1 MEQESQ
7 KRMPKKKN
15 LETNSGL
22 VAVNIGKSFNKRP
35 VVRKVNLSVERGEI
49 VGLLG
54 PNGAGKSTL
63 LRLCAGLLPMRSG
76 IGTVLDFDLR
86 TQRMELR
93 AHIGLLGHRT
103 GLYPDLTVSEN
114 LKFWASAY
122 GANDIEVDKAMAFF
136 GLNDRLGSV
145 QVQNLS
151 EGQRRRTSFALL
163 LIKRPSIWLLDEPYA
178 GLDSNGRELVNSSI
192 LQASELGTTVLIASH
207 EIDKIGST
215 QERTLFVKGGRI
227 VSDSGQ
233 DSEG

>member
-1 MEQESQ
+1 MVFLGQFPALAGAT
-7 KRMPKKKN
+7 M
-15 LETNSGL
+15 
-22 VAVNIGKSFNKRP
+22 NIQ
-35 VVRKVNLSVERGEI
+35 RGEVVLI
-49 VGLLG
+49 KG

-76 IGTVLDFDLR
+76 TGTVLNFDLSA
-86 TQRMELR
+86 QRMELR

-122 GANDIEVDKAMAFF
+122 GANKTEVDKAMAFL

-145 QVQNLS
+145 QVHNLS

-178 GLDSNGRELVNSSI
+178 GLDSDGRELVNSSI

-207 EIDKIGST
+207 EIDKIGSS
-215 QERTLFVKGGRI
+215 QERTLLVKGGRI
-227 VSDSGQ
+227 VNDSDE

>member
-1 MEQESQ
+1 MVFLGQFPALTDAT
-7 KRMPKKKN
+7 M
-15 LETNSGL
+15 
-22 VAVNIGKSFNKRP
+22 NIHQGE
-35 VVRKVNLSVERGEI
+35 VVLIK
-49 VGLLG
+49 G

-76 IGTVLDFDLR
+76 TGTVLNFDLR

-103 GLYPDLTVSEN
+103 GLYPDLTVREN

-122 GANDIEVDKAMAFF
+122 GANNTEVDNAMAFL
-136 GLNDRLGSV
+136 GLKDRLGSV
-145 QVQNLS
+145 QVQSLS

-192 LQASELGTTVLIASH
+192 LQASKLGTTVLIASH
-207 EIDKIGST
+207 EIDKIGSNR
-215 QERTLFVKGGRI
+215 ERTLLVKGGRI
-227 VSDSGQ
+227 VNDPDKG
-233 DSEG
+233 SEG

>member
-1 MEQESQ
+1 MSTVIKLEQSMVFLGQ
-7 KRMPKKKN
+7 FPALTGATM
-15 LETNSGL
+15 
-22 VAVNIGKSFNKRP
+22 NIRQGE
-35 VVRKVNLSVERGEI
+35 VVLIK
-49 VGLLG
+49 G

-76 IGTVLDFDLR
+76 TGTVLNFDLR

-103 GLYPDLTVSEN
+103 GLYPDLTVNEN

-122 GANDIEVDKAMAFF
+122 GANNVEIDKAMSFF

-151 EGQRRRTSFALL
+151 EGQRRRTSLALL

-178 GLDSNGRELVNSSI
+178 GLDSNGRELVNSCI
-192 LQASELGTTVLIASH
+192 LEATQLGTTVLIASH

-215 QERTLFVKGGRI
+215 QERTLLVKGGRI
-227 VSDSGQ
+227 VSDNEE

>member
-1 MEQESQ
+1 MVFLGQFPALTGAT
-7 KRMPKKKN
+7 M
-15 LETNSGL
+15 
-22 VAVNIGKSFNKRP
+22 NIQQGE
-35 VVRKVNLSVERGEI
+35 VVLIK
-49 VGLLG
+49 G

-76 IGTVLDFDLR
+76 IGTVLNFDLR
-86 TQRMELR
+86 TRRMELR

-103 GLYPDLTVSEN
+103 GLFPDLTVSEN

-122 GANDIEVDKAMAFF
+122 GANDIEVDKAMEFF

-151 EGQRRRTSFALL
+151 EGQRRRTSLALL
-163 LIKRPSIWLLDEPYA
+163 LIKRPSIWLLDEPYS

-207 EIDKIGST
+207 EIDKIGSNR
-215 QERTLFVKGGRI
+215 ERTLLVKGGRI
-227 VSDSGQ
+227 VNDSDEDG
-233 DSEG
+233 EG

>member
-1 MEQESQ
+1 MVFLGQFPALTDAT
-7 KRMPKKKN
+7 M
-15 LETNSGL
+15 
-22 VAVNIGKSFNKRP
+22 NIQQGE
-35 VVRKVNLSVERGEI
+35 VVLIK
-49 VGLLG
+49 G

-76 IGTVLDFDLR
+76 TGTVLNFDLR

-103 GLYPDLTVSEN
+103 GLYPDLTVREN

-122 GANDIEVDKAMAFF
+122 GANNTEVDKAMAFL
-136 GLNDRLGSV
+136 GLKDRLGSV
-145 QVQNLS
+145 QVQSLS

-178 GLDSNGRELVNSSI
+178 GLDSNGRKLVNSSI

-207 EIDKIGST
+207 EIDKIGSNR
-215 QERTLFVKGGRI
+215 ERTLLVKGGRI
-227 VSDSGQ
+227 VNDSDEDG
-233 DSEG
+233 EG

>member
-1 MEQESQ
+1 MVFLGQFPALTGATMSIRQGE
-7 KRMPKKKN
+7 
-15 LETNSGL
+15 
-22 VAVNIGKSFNKRP
+22 
-35 VVRKVNLSVERGEI
+35 VVLIK
-49 VGLLG
+49 G

-76 IGTVLDFDLR
+76 IGTVLNFDLR

-103 GLYPDLTVSEN
+103 GLYPDLTVREN

-122 GANDIEVDKAMAFF
+122 GANNTEVDKAMAFL
-136 GLNDRLGSV
+136 GLKDRLGSV
-145 QVQNLS
+145 QVQSLS

-207 EIDKIGST
+207 EIDKIGSNR
-215 QERTLFVKGGRI
+215 ERTLLVKGGRI
-227 VSDSGQ
+227 VNDSDEDG
-233 DSEG
+233 EG

>member
-1 MEQESQ
+1 MVFLGQFPALTDAT
-7 KRMPKKKN
+7 M
-15 LETNSGL
+15 
-22 VAVNIGKSFNKRP
+22 NIQQGE
-35 VVRKVNLSVERGEI
+35 VVLIK
-49 VGLLG
+49 G

-76 IGTVLDFDLR
+76 TGTVLNFDLC

-93 AHIGLLGHRT
+93 ANIGLLGHRT
-103 GLYPDLTVSEN
+103 GLYPDLTVREN

-122 GANDIEVDKAMAFF
+122 GANNTEVDKAMAFS

-145 QVQNLS
+145 QVQSLS

-192 LQASELGTTVLIASH
+192 LKASELGTTVLIATH
-207 EIDKIGST
+207 EIDRIGSKR
-215 QERTLFVKGGRI
+215 ERTLLVKGGRI
-227 VSDSGQ
+227 VNDSHE

>member
-1 MEQESQ
+1 MVFLGQFPALTGAT
-7 KRMPKKKN
+7 M
-15 LETNSGL
+15 
-22 VAVNIGKSFNKRP
+22 NIRQGE
-35 VVRKVNLSVERGEI
+35 VVLIK
-49 VGLLG
+49 G

-103 GLYPDLTVSEN
+103 GLYPDLTVTEN

-122 GANDIEVDKAMAFF
+122 GANNIEVDKAMAFF

-215 QERTLFVKGGRI
+215 K
-227 VSDSGQ
+227 
-233 DSEG
+233 SELCLLKAVA

>member
-1 MEQESQ
+1 MVFLGQFPALTDAT
-7 KRMPKKKN
+7 M
-15 LETNSGL
+15 
-22 VAVNIGKSFNKRP
+22 NIQQGE
-35 VVRKVNLSVERGEI
+35 VVLIK
-49 VGLLG
+49 G

-76 IGTVLDFDLR
+76 TGTVLNFDLR

-122 GANDIEVDKAMAFF
+122 GANNTEVDKAMAFL
-136 GLNDRLGSV
+136 GLKDRLGSV
-145 QVQNLS
+145 QVQSLS

-207 EIDKIGST
+207 EIDKIGSNR
-215 QERTLFVKGGRI
+215 ERTLLVKGGRI
-227 VSDSGQ
+227 VNDSDEG
-233 DSEG
+233 SEG

>member
-1 MEQESQ
+1 MATVI
-7 KRMPKKKN
+7 N
-15 LETNSGL
+15 LEQSMVFLGQFPALTG
-22 VAVNIGKSFNKRP
+22 ATMNIRQGE
-35 VVRKVNLSVERGEI
+35 VVLIK
-49 VGLLG
+49 G

-76 IGTVLDFDLR
+76 IGTVLNFDLR

-122 GANDIEVDKAMAFF
+122 GANDIEVDKAMEFF

-151 EGQRRRTSFALL
+151 EGQRRRTSLALL
-163 LIKRPSIWLLDEPYA
+163 LIKRPSIWLLDEPYS

-227 VSDSGQ
+227 VSDSDQ

>member
-1 MEQESQ
+1 MVFLGQFPALTGAT
-7 KRMPKKKN
+7 M
-15 LETNSGL
+15 
-22 VAVNIGKSFNKRP
+22 NIQQGE
-35 VVRKVNLSVERGEI
+35 VVLIK
-49 VGLLG
+49 G

-76 IGTVLDFDLR
+76 TGKVLNFDLH

-93 AHIGLLGHRT
+93 SHIGLLGHRT

-114 LKFWASAY
+114 LNFWASAY
-122 GANDIEVDKAMAFF
+122 GANNNEVNNAMAFL
-136 GLNDRLGSV
+136 GLTDRLGSV

-163 LIKRPSIWLLDEPYA
+163 LIKRPRIWLLDEPYA
-178 GLDSNGRELVNSSI
+178 GLDSDGRELVNSSI

-207 EIDKIGST
+207 EIDKIGPN
-215 QERTLFVKGGRI
+215 QERTLLVKGGRI
-227 VSDSGQ
+227 VNDSNE

>member
-1 MEQESQ
+1 MVFLGQFPALTGAT
-7 KRMPKKKN
+7 M
-15 LETNSGL
+15 
-22 VAVNIGKSFNKRP
+22 NIRQGE
-35 VVRKVNLSVERGEI
+35 VVLIK
-49 VGLLG
+49 G

-76 IGTVLDFDLR
+76 IGTVLNFDLR

-122 GANDIEVDKAMAFF
+122 GANDIEVDKAMEFF

-151 EGQRRRTSFALL
+151 EGQRRRTSLALL
-163 LIKRPSIWLLDEPYA
+163 LIKRPSIWLLDEPYS

-207 EIDKIGST
+207 EIDKIGAT

-227 VSDSGQ
+227 VSDSDQ
-233 DSEG
+233 DSEEWICFVMLG

>member
-1 MEQESQ
+1 MVFLGQFPALTGATMNIREGEVV
-7 KRMPKKKN
+7 
-15 LETNSGL
+15 L
-22 VAVNIGKSFNKRP
+22 VK
-35 VVRKVNLSVERGEI
+35 
-49 VGLLG
+49 G

-76 IGTVLDFDLR
+76 TGTVLNFDLR

-114 LKFWASAY
+114 LKFWANAY
-122 GANDIEVDKAMAFF
+122 GANNIEVDKAIAFL

-178 GLDSNGRELVNSSI
+178 GLDSDGRELVNSSI
-192 LQASELGTTVLIASH
+192 LQASELGTTILIASH
-207 EIDKIGST
+207 EIDKIGSS
-215 QERTLFVKGGRI
+215 QERTLLVKGGRI
-227 VSDSGQ
+227 VNDSGQ
-233 DSEG
+233 DSER

>member
-1 MEQESQ
+1 MVFLGQFPALTDAT
-7 KRMPKKKN
+7 M
-15 LETNSGL
+15 
-22 VAVNIGKSFNKRP
+22 NIHQGE
-35 VVRKVNLSVERGEI
+35 VVLIK
-49 VGLLG
+49 G

-76 IGTVLDFDLR
+76 TGTVLNFDLR

-103 GLYPDLTVSEN
+103 GLYPDLTVREN

-122 GANDIEVDKAMAFF
+122 GANNTEVDKAMAFL
-136 GLNDRLGSV
+136 GLKDRLGSV
-145 QVQNLS
+145 QVQSLS

-207 EIDKIGST
+207 EIDRIGSNR
-215 QERTLFVKGGRI
+215 ERTLLVKGGRI
-227 VSDSGQ
+227 VNDSDEDG
-233 DSEG
+233 EG

>member
-1 MEQESQ
+1 MVFLGQFPALTGAT
-7 KRMPKKKN
+7 M
-15 LETNSGL
+15 
-22 VAVNIGKSFNKRP
+22 NIRQGE
-35 VVRKVNLSVERGEI
+35 VVLIK
-49 VGLLG
+49 G

-76 IGTVLDFDLR
+76 IGTVLNFDLR

-215 QERTLFVKGGRI
+215 QERTLLVKGGRI
-227 VSDSGQ
+227 VSDSNE

>member
-1 MEQESQ
+1 MVFLGQFPALTDAT
-7 KRMPKKKN
+7 M
-15 LETNSGL
+15 
-22 VAVNIGKSFNKRP
+22 NIQQGE
-35 VVRKVNLSVERGEI
+35 VVLIK
-49 VGLLG
+49 G

-76 IGTVLDFDLR
+76 TGTVLNFDLR

-103 GLYPDLTVSEN
+103 GLYPDLTVREN

-122 GANDIEVDKAMAFF
+122 GANNTEVDKTMAFL
-136 GLNDRLGSV
+136 GLKDRLGSV
-145 QVQNLS
+145 QVQSLS

-207 EIDKIGST
+207 EIDKIGSNR
-215 QERTLFVKGGRI
+215 ERTLLVKGGRI
-227 VSDSGQ
+227 VNDSDEDG
-233 DSEG
+233 EG

>member
-1 MEQESQ
+1 MVFLGQFPALTGATMSIRQGE
-7 KRMPKKKN
+7 
-15 LETNSGL
+15 
-22 VAVNIGKSFNKRP
+22 
-35 VVRKVNLSVERGEI
+35 VVLIK
-49 VGLLG
+49 G

-76 IGTVLDFDLR
+76 TGTVLNFDLR

-122 GANDIEVDKAMAFF
+122 GANNVEVDKAMAFF

-145 QVQNLS
+145 QVQSLS
-151 EGQRRRTSFALL
+151 EGQRRRTSLALL

-192 LQASELGTTVLIASH
+192 LQASELGTSVLIASH
-207 EIDKIGST
+207 EIDKIGSS
-215 QERTLFVKGGRI
+215 QERTLLVKGGRI
-227 VSDSGQ
+227 INDSDEG
-233 DSEG
+233 SEG

>member
-1 MEQESQ
+1 MATVI
-7 KRMPKKKN
+7 N
-15 LETNSGL
+15 LEQSMVFLGQFPALTD
-22 VAVNIGKSFNKRP
+22 ATMNIHQGE
-35 VVRKVNLSVERGEI
+35 VVLIK
-49 VGLLG
+49 G

-76 IGTVLDFDLR
+76 TGTVLNFDLR

-103 GLYPDLTVSEN
+103 GLYPDLTVREN

-122 GANDIEVDKAMAFF
+122 GANNTEVDKAMAFL
-136 GLNDRLGSV
+136 GLKDRLGSV
-145 QVQNLS
+145 QVQSLS

-207 EIDKIGST
+207 EIDRIGSNR
-215 QERTLFVKGGRI
+215 ERTLLVKGGRI
-227 VSDSGQ
+227 VNDSDEDG
-233 DSEG
+233 EG

>member
-1 MEQESQ
+1 MVFLGQFPALTDAT
-7 KRMPKKKN
+7 M
-15 LETNSGL
+15 
-22 VAVNIGKSFNKRP
+22 NIQQGE
-35 VVRKVNLSVERGEI
+35 VVLIK
-49 VGLLG
+49 G

-76 IGTVLDFDLR
+76 TGTVLNFDLR

-103 GLYPDLTVSEN
+103 GLYPDLTVREN

-122 GANDIEVDKAMAFF
+122 GANNTEVDKAMAFL
-136 GLNDRLGSV
+136 GLKDRLGSV
-145 QVQNLS
+145 QVQSLS

-207 EIDKIGST
+207 EIDKIGSNR
-215 QERTLFVKGGRI
+215 ERTLLVKGGRI
-227 VSDSGQ
+227 ANDSDEDG
-233 DSEG
+233 EG

>member
-1 MEQESQ
+1 MVFLGQFPALTGAT
-7 KRMPKKKN
+7 M
-15 LETNSGL
+15 
-22 VAVNIGKSFNKRP
+22 NIRQGE
-35 VVRKVNLSVERGEI
+35 VVLIK
-49 VGLLG
+49 G

-178 GLDSNGRELVNSSI
+178 GLDSDGRELVNSSI
-192 LQASELGTTVLIASH
+192 LQASELGTTILIASH
-207 EIDKIGST
+207 EIDKIGSS
-215 QERTLFVKGGRI
+215 QERTLLVKGGRI
-227 VSDSGQ
+227 VNDSSQ
-233 DSEG
+233 DSER

>member
-1 MEQESQ
+1 MVFLGQFPALTGAT
-7 KRMPKKKN
+7 M
-15 LETNSGL
+15 
-22 VAVNIGKSFNKRP
+22 NIRQGE
-35 VVRKVNLSVERGEI
+35 VVLIK
-49 VGLLG
+49 G

-122 GANDIEVDKAMAFF
+122 GANNIEVDKAMAFF

-207 EIDKIGST
+207 EIDKIGSNR
-215 QERTLFVKGGRI
+215 ERTLLVKGGRI
-227 VSDSGQ
+227 VNDPDEG
-233 DSEG
+233 SEG

>member
-1 MEQESQ
+1 
-7 KRMPKKKN
+7 
-15 LETNSGL
+15 
-22 VAVNIGKSFNKRP
+22 
-35 VVRKVNLSVERGEI
+35 
-49 VGLLG
+49 
-54 PNGAGKSTL
+54 
-63 LRLCAGLLPMRSG
+63 
-76 IGTVLDFDLR
+76 
-86 TQRMELR
+86 MELR

-122 GANDIEVDKAMAFF
+122 GANKTEVDKAMAFL

-145 QVQNLS
+145 QVHNLS

-178 GLDSNGRELVNSSI
+178 GLDSDGRELVNSSI

-207 EIDKIGST
+207 EIDKIGSN
-215 QERTLFVKGGRI
+215 QERTLLVKGGRI
-227 VSDSGQ
+227 VNDSDE

>member
-1 MEQESQ
+1 MVFLGQFPALTGAT
-7 KRMPKKKN
+7 M
-15 LETNSGL
+15 
-22 VAVNIGKSFNKRP
+22 NIRQGE
-35 VVRKVNLSVERGEI
+35 VVLIK
-49 VGLLG
+49 G

-76 IGTVLDFDLR
+76 IGTVLNFDLR

-122 GANDIEVDKAMAFF
+122 GANDIEVDTAMEFF

-151 EGQRRRTSFALL
+151 EGQRRRTSLALL
-163 LIKRPSIWLLDEPYA
+163 LIKRPSIWLLDEPYS

-227 VSDSGQ
+227 VSDSDQ

>member
-1 MEQESQ
+1 MVFLGQFPALTGAT
-7 KRMPKKKN
+7 M
-15 LETNSGL
+15 
-22 VAVNIGKSFNKRP
+22 NIRQGE
-35 VVRKVNLSVERGEI
+35 VVLIK
-49 VGLLG
+49 G

-76 IGTVLDFDLR
+76 IGTVLNFDLR

-122 GANDIEVDKAMAFF
+122 GANDIEVDNAMEFF

-215 QERTLFVKGGRI
+215 QERTLLVKGGRI
-227 VSDSGQ
+227 VSDSNE

>member
-1 MEQESQ
+1 MVFLGQFPALTGAT
-7 KRMPKKKN
+7 M
-15 LETNSGL
+15 
-22 VAVNIGKSFNKRP
+22 NIRQGE
-35 VVRKVNLSVERGEI
+35 VVLIK
-49 VGLLG
+49 G

-76 IGTVLDFDLR
+76 IGTVLNFDLR

-151 EGQRRRTSFALL
+151 EGQRRRTSLALL

-207 EIDKIGST
+207 EIDKIGLT
-215 QERTLFVKGGRI
+215 QERTLLVKGGRI
-227 VSDSGQ
+227 VSDSNE

>member
-1 MEQESQ
+1 MVFLGQFPALTDAT
-7 KRMPKKKN
+7 M
-15 LETNSGL
+15 
-22 VAVNIGKSFNKRP
+22 NIQQGE
-35 VVRKVNLSVERGEI
+35 VVLIK
-49 VGLLG
+49 G

-76 IGTVLDFDLR
+76 TGTVLNFDLR

-103 GLYPDLTVSEN
+103 GLYPDLTVREN

-122 GANDIEVDKAMAFF
+122 GANNTEVDKAMAFL
-136 GLNDRLGSV
+136 GLKDRLGSV
-145 QVQNLS
+145 QVQSLC

-192 LQASELGTTVLIASH
+192 RQASELGTTVLIASH
-207 EIDKIGST
+207 EIDKIGSNR
-215 QERTLFVKGGRI
+215 ERTLLVKGGRI
-227 VSDSGQ
+227 VNDSDEDG
-233 DSEG
+233 EG

>member
-1 MEQESQ
+1 MVFLGQFPALTGAT
-7 KRMPKKKN
+7 M
-15 LETNSGL
+15 
-22 VAVNIGKSFNKRP
+22 NIREGE
-35 VVRKVNLSVERGEI
+35 VVLIK
-49 VGLLG
+49 G

-76 IGTVLDFDLR
+76 TGTVLNFDLR

-114 LKFWASAY
+114 LKFWAHAY
-122 GANDIEVDKAMAFF
+122 GANNIEVDKAKAFL

>member
-1 MEQESQ
+1 MVFLGQFPALTDAT
-7 KRMPKKKN
+7 M
-15 LETNSGL
+15 
-22 VAVNIGKSFNKRP
+22 NIQQGE
-35 VVRKVNLSVERGEI
+35 VVLIK
-49 VGLLG
+49 G

-76 IGTVLDFDLR
+76 TGTVLNFDLR

-122 GANDIEVDKAMAFF
+122 GANNTEVDKAMAFL
-136 GLNDRLGSV
+136 GLKDRLGSV
-145 QVQNLS
+145 QVQSLS

-207 EIDKIGST
+207 EIDKIGSNR
-215 QERTLFVKGGRI
+215 ERTLLVKGGRI
-227 VSDSGQ
+227 VNDSDEDG
-233 DSEG
+233 EG

>member
-1 MEQESQ
+1 MATVI
-7 KRMPKKKN
+7 N
-15 LETNSGL
+15 LEQSMVFLGQFPALTD
-22 VAVNIGKSFNKRP
+22 ATMNIQQGE
-35 VVRKVNLSVERGEI
+35 VVLIK
-49 VGLLG
+49 G

-76 IGTVLDFDLR
+76 TGTVLNFDLR

-103 GLYPDLTVSEN
+103 GLYPDLTVREN

-122 GANDIEVDKAMAFF
+122 GANNTEVDKAMAFL
-136 GLNDRLGSV
+136 GLKDRLGSV
-145 QVQNLS
+145 QVQSLS

-192 LQASELGTTVLIASH
+192 RQASELGTTVLIASH
-207 EIDKIGST
+207 EIDKIGSNR
-215 QERTLFVKGGRI
+215 ERTLLVKGGRI
-227 VSDSGQ
+227 VNDPDKG
-233 DSEG
+233 SEG

>member
-1 MEQESQ
+1 MVFLGQFPALTDAT
-7 KRMPKKKN
+7 M
-15 LETNSGL
+15 
-22 VAVNIGKSFNKRP
+22 NIQQGE
-35 VVRKVNLSVERGEI
+35 VVLIK
-49 VGLLG
+49 G

-76 IGTVLDFDLR
+76 TGTVLNFDLR

-103 GLYPDLTVSEN
+103 GLYPDLTVREN

-122 GANDIEVDKAMAFF
+122 GANNTEVDKAMAFL
-136 GLNDRLGSV
+136 GLKDRLGSV
-145 QVQNLS
+145 QVQSLS

-192 LQASELGTTVLIASH
+192 LQASELGTTVLIASL
-207 EIDKIGST
+207 EIDKIGSNR
-215 QERTLFVKGGRI
+215 ERTLLVKGGRI
-227 VSDSGQ
+227 VNDSDEDG
-233 DSEG
+233 EG

>member
-1 MEQESQ
+1 MVFLGQFPALTGAT
-7 KRMPKKKN
+7 M
-15 LETNSGL
+15 
-22 VAVNIGKSFNKRP
+22 NIRQGE
-35 VVRKVNLSVERGEI
+35 VVLIK
-49 VGLLG
+49 G

-122 GANDIEVDKAMAFF
+122 GANDIEVDKAMAFL
-136 GLNDRLGSV
+136 GLKDRLGSV
-145 QVQNLS
+145 QVQSLS

-178 GLDSNGRELVNSSI
+178 GLDSNGRELVNTSI

-207 EIDKIGST
+207 EIDKIGSNR
-215 QERTLFVKGGRI
+215 ERTLLVKGGRI
-227 VSDSGQ
+227 VNDSDEDG
-233 DSEG
+233 EG